1 MTERIKA
8 MKRKIVTAF
17 MMAALGSSL
26 VFSQAAMAAD
36 TTAQTETSED
46 ADKDSEAEDKD
57 AADDTKDADKA
68 DENKDEDL
76 KTIGEKPEED
86 TEGVLS
92 VKLKNTTGKVITGVA
107 VKNEKDEEYP
117 DNFLKEEDKFEAD
130 EERVLWFD
138 PNAKDKDNKDAADD
152 TKDASETEDTKTEDT
167 KEDDATKTDEKADGE
182 DKDDAEKEIPK
193 YNIQLTF
200 EDGTTAEIHT
210 FPFGDTEEAE
220 LHLEGDIAYLVFD
233 SISQKKEFNTLE
245 TEKALAPKP
254 TEAAAQASETQST
267 QSYDNSSDYDYNNDY
282 DYSND
287 YDTDYDYDSDYDYDY
302 DGSDDG
308 GSDDG
313 GSDDG
318 GNGCL
323 DDGLL
328 N

>member
-1 MTERIKA
+1 

-36 TTAQTETSED
+36 TTAKTETSED
-46 ADKDSEAEDKD
+46 A
-57 AADDTKDADKA
+57 
-68 DENKDEDL
+68 DL

-138 PNAKDKDNKDAADD
+138 PNAKDKENEGSKDTADD
-152 TKDASETEDTKTEDT
+152 TKDASETEDTKTDDT
-167 KEDDATKTDEKADGE
+167 TADDTAKTEEKSDGE

-254 TEAAAQASETQST
+254 TEAAAQASESQST

-287 YDTDYDYDSDYDYDY
+287 YDYDTDYDYDSDYDY

-318 GNGCL
+318 GDGCL
-323 DDGLL
+323 DNGLL

>member
-1 MTERIKA
+1 
-8 MKRKIVTAF
+8 MKKKIVTVL

-36 TTAQTETSED
+36 TTAKTETAD
-46 ADKDSEAEDKD
+46 ADKD
-57 AADDTKDADKA
+57 AADDET
-68 DENKDEDL
+68 KDEDL

-92 VKLKNTTGKVITGVA
+92 VKLKNLTGKVITGVA
-107 VKNEKDEEYP
+107 VKNEKDEKYP
-117 DNFLKEEDKFEAD
+117 DNFLKDEDKFEAD

-138 PNAKDKDNKDAADD
+138 PNAKDKTDEENKDAADD
-152 TKDASETEDTKTEDT
+152 TAETKTAA
-167 KEDDATKTDEKADGE
+167 DDTKTDEKSDSE
-182 DKDDAEKEIPK
+182 DKDAAEKETPK

-200 EDGTTAEIHT
+200 EDETTAEIHT

-220 LHLEGDIAYLVFD
+220 LHLEGEVAYLVFD
-233 SISQKKEFNTLE
+233 SISQKKEYNTLQ
-245 TEKALAPKP
+245 TEKDLLPKP
-254 TEAAAQASETQST
+254 TEAPAQTTSEST
-267 QSYDNSSDYDYNNDY
+267 ESYDNSSDYDYSNDY
-282 DYSND
+282 DYDS
-287 YDTDYDYDSDYDYDY
+287 SDYDYDY
-302 DGSDDG
+302 DYDGPDDG
-308 GSDDG
+308 DYNNGDSDDG

>member
-1 MTERIKA
+1 

-36 TTAQTETSED
+36 TTAKTETSED
-46 ADKDSEAEDKD
+46 ADKDSTAEDKD

-86 TEGVLS
+86 TEGALS

-138 PNAKDKDNKDAADD
+138 PNAKDKENEGSKDTADD
-152 TKDASETEDTKTEDT
+152 TAKTE
-167 KEDDATKTDEKADGE
+167 EKSDGE

-210 FPFGDTEEAE
+210 FPF
-220 LHLEGDIAYLVFD
+220 D

-254 TEAAAQASETQST
+254 TEAAAQASESQST
-267 QSYDNSSDYDYNNDY
+267 QSYDNSSDYDYSNDY
-282 DYSND
+282 D
-287 YDTDYDYDSDYDYDY
+287 YDTDYDYDSDYDY

-318 GNGCL
+318 GDGCL
-323 DDGLL
+323 DNGLL

>member
-1 MTERIKA
+1 
-8 MKRKIVTAF
+8 MKKKVVTAF

-36 TTAQTETSED
+36 TTAKTETSED
-46 ADKDSEAEDKD
+46 ADKDATESEDKD
-57 AADDTKDADKA
+57 VAEDADKA
-68 DENKDEDL
+68 DEEKEDL

-86 TEGVLS
+86 TEGVFS
-92 VKLKNTTGKVITGVA
+92 VKLKNLTGKVITGVT

-138 PNAKDKDNKDAADD
+138 PNAKDKADEENKDSSDD
-152 TKDASETEDTKTEDT
+152 TKETTDTEETKTED
-167 KEDDATKTDEKADGE
+167 AKTDGKAEGE

-220 LHLEGDIAYLVFD
+220 LHLEGEVAYLVFD
-233 SISQKKEFNTLE
+233 SISQKKEYNTLE

-254 TEAAAQASETQST
+254 TEAAFQ
-267 QSYDNSSDYDYNNDY
+267 
-282 DYSND
+282 
-287 YDTDYDYDSDYDYDY
+287 
-302 DGSDDG
+302 G
-308 GSDDG
+308 G
-313 GSDDG
+313 
-318 GNGCL
+318 
-323 DDGLL
+323 
-328 N
+328 

>member
-1 MTERIKA
+1 
-8 MKRKIVTAF
+8 MKKKVVTAF

-26 VFSQAAMAAD
+26 VFSQAVMAAD
-36 TTAQTETSED
+36 TTAKTETSED
-46 ADKDSEAEDKD
+46 ADKDATESEDKD
-57 AADDTKDADKA
+57 VAEDADKA
-68 DENKDEDL
+68 DEEKEDL

-86 TEGVLS
+86 TEGVFS
-92 VKLKNTTGKVITGVA
+92 VKLKNLTGKVITGVT

-138 PNAKDKDNKDAADD
+138 PSAKDKADEENKDSSND
-152 TKDASETEDTKTEDT
+152 TKETTDTEETKTED
-167 KEDDATKTDEKADGE
+167 AKTDEKAEGE

-220 LHLEGDIAYLVFD
+220 LHLEGEVAYLVFD
-233 SISQKKEFNTLE
+233 SISQKKEYNTLE

-254 TEAAAQASETQST
+254 TEAATQATSETT
-267 QSYDNSSDYDYNNDY
+267 QSYDNSSDYSNDYDYNNDY

-287 YDTDYDYDSDYDYDY
+287 YDYGNDDSGDY

-313 GSDDG
+313 GD
-318 GNGCL
+318 GCL

>member
-1 MTERIKA
+1 
-8 MKRKIVTAF
+8 MKKKVVTAF

-26 VFSQAAMAAD
+26 VFSQAVMAID
-36 TTAQTETSED
+36 TTAKTETSED
-46 ADKDSEAEDKD
+46 ADKDSTESEDKD
-57 AADDTKDADKA
+57 VAEDADKA
-68 DENKDEDL
+68 DEEKEAL

-86 TEGVLS
+86 TEGVFS
-92 VKLKNTTGKVITGVA
+92 VKLKNLTGKVITGVT

-138 PNAKDKDNKDAADD
+138 PNAKDKENEGSKDTADD
-152 TKDASETEDTKTEDT
+152 TAKTE
-167 KEDDATKTDEKADGE
+167 EKSDGE

-254 TEAAAQASETQST
+254 TEAAAQASESQST

-287 YDTDYDYDSDYDYDY
+287 YDYDTDYDYDSDYDY

-318 GNGCL
+318 GDGCL
-323 DDGLL
+323 DNGLL

>member
-1 MTERIKA
+1 

-36 TTAQTETSED
+36 TTAETETSED
-46 ADKDSEAEDKD
+46 A
-57 AADDTKDADKA
+57 
-68 DENKDEDL
+68 DL

-86 TEGVLS
+86 TEGALS

-138 PNAKDKDNKDAADD
+138 PNAKDKESEDSKDTADD
-152 TKDASETEDTKTEDT
+152 TKDASETEDTKTDDT
-167 KEDDATKTDEKADGE
+167 TADDTAKTDEKSDGE

-254 TEAAAQASETQST
+254 TEAAAQASESQST

-287 YDTDYDYDSDYDYDY
+287 YDYDTDYDYDSDYDY

-318 GNGCL
+318 GDGCL
-323 DDGLL
+323 DNGLL

>member
-26 VFSQAAMAAD
+26 VFSQAAKAAD
-36 TTAQTETSED
+36 TTAKTETSED
-46 ADKDSEAEDKD
+46 ADKDSTAEDKD

-86 TEGVLS
+86 TEGALS

-138 PNAKDKDNKDAADD
+138 PNAKDKENEGSKDTADD
-152 TKDASETEDTKTEDT
+152 TA
-167 KEDDATKTDEKADGE
+167 KTDEKSDGE

-254 TEAAAQASETQST
+254 TEAAAQASESQST
-267 QSYDNSSDYDYNNDY
+267 QSYDNSSDYDYSNDY
-282 DYSND
+282 D
-287 YDTDYDYDSDYDYDY
+287 YDTDYDYDSDYDY

-318 GNGCL
+318 GDGCL
-323 DDGLL
+323 DNGLL

>member
-1 MTERIKA
+1 
-8 MKRKIVTAF
+8 MKKKVVTAF

-26 VFSQAAMAAD
+26 VFSQAVMAAD
-36 TTAQTETSED
+36 TTAKTETSED
-46 ADKDSEAEDKD
+46 ADKDSTESEDKD
-57 AADDTKDADKA
+57 VAEDADKA
-68 DENKDEDL
+68 DEEKEDL

-86 TEGVLS
+86 TEGVFS
-92 VKLKNTTGKVITGVA
+92 VKLKNLTGKVITGVT

-138 PNAKDKDNKDAADD
+138 PNAKDKENEGSKDTADD
-152 TKDASETEDTKTEDT
+152 TKDASETEDTKTDDT
-167 KEDDATKTDEKADGE
+167 TADDTAKTDEKSDGE

-254 TEAAAQASETQST
+254 TEAAAQASESQST

-287 YDTDYDYDSDYDYDY
+287 YDYDTDYDYDSDYDY

-318 GNGCL
+318 GDGCL
-323 DDGLL
+323 DNGLL

>member
-1 MTERIKA
+1 
-8 MKRKIVTAF
+8 MKN
-17 MMAALGSSL
+17 L
-26 VFSQAAMAAD
+26 
-36 TTAQTETSED
+36 
-46 ADKDSEAEDKD
+46 
-57 AADDTKDADKA
+57 
-68 DENKDEDL
+68 
-76 KTIGEKPEED
+76 
-86 TEGVLS
+86 
-92 VKLKNTTGKVITGVA
+92 TGKVITGVT

-138 PNAKDKDNKDAADD
+138 PNAKYKENEGSKDTADD
-152 TKDASETEDTKTEDT
+152 TTKTE
-167 KEDDATKTDEKADGE
+167 EKSDGE

-254 TEAAAQASETQST
+254 TEAAAQASESQST
-267 QSYDNSSDYDYNNDY
+267 QSYDNSSDYDYSNDY
-282 DYSND
+282 D
-287 YDTDYDYDSDYDYDY
+287 YDTDYDYDSDYDY

-318 GNGCL
+318 GDGCL
-323 DDGLL
+323 DNGLL